1 MKKQKQ
7 PIIKT
12 GFCVAYDWRLLENS
26 LPPIYT
32 CSDIICLAID
42 KDRKSWSGNHYEFND
57 DEFNK
62 FIDHIDRDKKIIVY
76 EDNFSKPELTAR
88 QNCNRHRTLIAEKM
102 GEGGW
107 HIQIDCDEYFT
118 DFNGFTEFLLKLNT
132 NPTGNEKPYNVNV
145 FLYDLFKRVSDGYL
159 YAYPKDSRPLSAPF
173 ATTRPEYMRARNNG
187 YFNRI
192 SPFYVIHE
200 TWARGEDE
208 LRFKLSNWGHSS
220 EELKNIEVRESFINL
235 WKAIDGNNYKYIK
248 NFHFAVAQVW
258 EGLSYVKAKTMK
270 EFIQNFHPDFEINGF
285 YLTLQNNRMY
295 GRIRYLIGKL
305 KRIFKA

>member
-1 MKKQKQ
+1 MEKQIQ

-12 GFCVAYDWRLLENS
+12 GFCVAYDWRLLMNS
-26 LPPIYT
+26 LPPVYQH
-32 CSDIICLAID
+32 SDIICLAID
-42 KDRKSWSGNHYEFND
+42 QNRKSWSGNPFEFE
-57 DEFNK
+57 DEEFYA
-62 FIDHIDRDKKIIVY
+62 FVETIDKEKKIIIY
-76 EDNFSKPELTAR
+76 EDDFSRPDLTAR
-88 QNCNRHRTLIAEKM
+88 QNCNRHRTLIAAKM

-118 DFNGFTEFLLKLNT
+118 DFKGFTEFLLKLNS

-159 YAYPKDSRPLSAPF
+159 YAYPKDSSPLSAPF

-192 SPFYVIHE
+192 SPFFVIHE

-258 EGLSYVKAKTMK
+258 EGLSYVKAKTMN
-270 EFIQNFHPDFEINGF
+270 ELIQNFNPGFKINGF

-295 GRIRYLIGKL
+295 GRIRYFIGKL